1 VIQLHI
7 DRLCIVSQTGTVF
20 CGNSP
25 KGGEEGA
32 DTGGETKLAVPARE
46 VRLARHLLVEVD
58 GAEASG
64 RGNDAEQVE
73 DPVQLNF

>member
-1 VIQLHI
+1 MMLI
-7 DRLCIVSQTGTVF
+7 SG
-20 CGNSP
+20 
-25 KGGEEGA
+25 
-32 DTGGETKLAVPARE
+32 
-46 VRLARHLLVEVD
+46 HLLVEVD